1 MEERDEELKKLFR
14 DELAAVKNSQ
24 KTTVSAQVTKLEGAF
39 KSHQQ
44 EFIMVQQ
51 MNDANSMQHEEARR
65 QAMKSVKTRLDE
77 IGRRVR
83 GQTAITNELAWGVQE
98 LQTLQEQNT
107 RGGLSHKLGE
117 AVAGI
122 FTTEK
127 NNGSPTGSVCSTST
141 TGTWWRR

>member
-1 MEERDEELKKLFR
+1 MEEREEELKKLFR
-14 DELAAVKNSQ
+14 DEIDALKNSQ
-24 KTTVSAQVTKLEGAF
+24 KTSINAQLVKLEAQF

-44 EFIMVQQ
+44 EFMMVQQ

-65 QAMKSVKTRLDE
+65 QAMKAVKAKLDE
-77 IGRRVR
+77 VNRRLK
-83 GQTAITNELAWGVQE
+83 GQSAITNELAWGVQE
-98 LQTLQEQNT
+98 LQTLQERNT

-122 FTTEK
+122 FSGDK
-127 NNGSPTGSVCSTST
+127 QPSPTGSVASTST

>member
-1 MEERDEELKKLFR
+1 MEEREEELKKLFR
-14 DELAAVKNSQ
+14 EELDVVRNAQ
-24 KTTVSAQVTKLEGAF
+24 KTNINASLTKLEAAF
-39 KSHQQ
+39 KNHQQ

-65 QAMKSVKTRLDE
+65 QAMKAVKTKLDD
-77 IGRRVR
+77 IQRKVR

-122 FTTEK
+122 FTGEK
-127 NNGSPTGSVCSTST
+127 KSSPTGSVNSTST